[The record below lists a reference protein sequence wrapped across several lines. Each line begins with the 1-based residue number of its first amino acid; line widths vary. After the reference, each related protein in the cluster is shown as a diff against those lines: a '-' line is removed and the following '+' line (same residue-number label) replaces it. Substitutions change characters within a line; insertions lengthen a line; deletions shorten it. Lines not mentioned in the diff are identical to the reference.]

1 MPPKHKQQPSHYT
14 ILLPAVAQADQA
26 AALEQLCREA
36 VDLQHDDVV
45 TVFTSND
52 IQPLMDLVHAGP
64 AGMILYPPHET
75 LVHDLCIASMV
86 QGGFRFMF
94 GVELCCAGE
103 PYALAVP
110 PMLVRVWMAVVES
123 HARAYYSQS
132 KRPDPKCLPY
142 GYRWNGA
149 EIEIEPEHAEQV
161 RQIYQ
166 DATEE

>member
-1 MPPKHKQQPSHYT
+1 MTPKRKQQRSHYT

-26 AALEQLCREA
+26 AALEQFCREA

-52 IQPLMDLVHAGP
+52 IQPLMDLVHAGT

-75 LVHDLCIASMV
+75 LVHDLCIGSMV

-103 PYALAVP
+103 SDALAVP
-110 PMLVRVWMAVVES
+110 PMLVRAWMAVVES
-123 HARAYYSQS
+123 YARAYYAQS
-132 KRPDPKCLPY
+132 NLPDPKHLPY

-149 EIEIEPEHAEQV
+149 EVEIDPEQAEQV

-166 DATEE
+166 DAAEE